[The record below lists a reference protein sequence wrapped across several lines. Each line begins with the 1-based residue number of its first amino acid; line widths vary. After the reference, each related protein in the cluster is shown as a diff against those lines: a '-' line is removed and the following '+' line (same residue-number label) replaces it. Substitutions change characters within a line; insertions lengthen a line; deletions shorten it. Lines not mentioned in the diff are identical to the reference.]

1 LLAKIANDDAGILDV
16 RGVGEFFASKLAPT
30 EGRGVSSDR
39 DKNKSGTTN
48 LRSSDPNRF
57 KEKQHDPS
65 NPFRW

>member
-1 LLAKIANDDAGILDV
+1 MLAKIANDDAGILDV
-16 RGVGEFFASKLAPT
+16 RGVWAFFASKLAPT
-30 EGRGVSSDR
+30 EDRGVSPAR
-39 DKNKSGTTN
+39 DKNKSETTN